1 MDHSGWR
8 NKRRRDFTTG
18 RDCLTALF
26 ITQFLWLECWSIAVH
41 LACDIRNWLSALF
54 IHLVY
59 RRHED
64 WNSQV
69 FSHSCCLVLPSFL
82 ANSQSLVRLP
92 ITRYAVCLFT
102 PHMLGWVDNVF
113 CNNVSPYIY
122 QILWSAT
129 IVKISKIALK
139 KISDSGVSVG
149 QRWIDKLKELV
160 PPI

>member
-69 FSHSCCLVLPSFL
+69 FSRSCCLVLPSFL
-82 ANSQSLVRLP
+82 ANSQSSVHLP
-92 ITRYAVCLFT
+92 ITRYAVRLFT
-102 PHMLGWVDNVF
+102 PHMLGCLIRNFFKKCIAVYLSDFV
-113 CNNVSPYIY
+113 
-122 QILWSAT
+122 T
-129 IVKISKIALK
+129 IVKICHYCQDL
-139 KISDSGVSVG
+139 KISSENNFGLWRFIG
-149 QRWIDKLKELV
+149 QR
-160 PPI
+160 